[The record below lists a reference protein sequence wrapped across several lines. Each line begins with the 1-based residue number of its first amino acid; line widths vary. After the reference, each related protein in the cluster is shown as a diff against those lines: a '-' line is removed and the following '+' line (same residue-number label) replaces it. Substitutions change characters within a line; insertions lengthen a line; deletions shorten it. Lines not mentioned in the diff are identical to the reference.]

1 MHRSTLIVKRFLHD
15 RKLPIIEG
23 YTVKDIFV
31 KGSQISP
38 KKADNNIN
46 NKIIK
51 VKVKKGRECW
61 SNLKKHGWFTN

>member
-1 MHRSTLIVKRFLHD
+1 MHRSTLILKRFLHD
-15 RKLPIIEG
+15 RKLPTIES

-38 KKADNNIN
+38 NKAYN

-51 VKVKKGRECW
+51 VKVKKGKECW
-61 SNLKKHGWFTN
+61 RNLKKHGWFTN